1 MLPLTC
7 AISSG
12 QKIQEQG
19 EESNSPSGSLTH
31 HHLFET
37 ILPNSKLCREVEFTE
52 FVSTMTANNKL
63 KGVIVLLLLYM
74 PSTTK
79 IISWAFK
86 KCEDNVIIIF
96 IWLDFPDSCS
106 DLESFRKL

>member
-19 EESNSPSGSLTH
+19 EESNSPRGSLTH

-52 FVSTMTANNKL
+52 FVSAMTANNKL

-74 PSTTK
+74 P
-79 IISWAFK
+79 SWAFK